1 MTHFGFR
8 ISDFGWKVLRF
19 CGLRFFVQD
28 FAQMDI
34 ERRGFVVTTPEHR
47 AKVEGIGRAFLTGYN
62 TMLTQG
68 VDAVRAACESF
79 SPFFKPFAYEGAAMG
94 FVPLTMFSR
103 YRLRDFENAMQS
115 LNPNYLYLQYVGFG
129 FWHGMLAKVGGA
141 RMLTRRVEQL
151 HPIYRYL
158 CFDGYGFKL
167 GFFDFPRNPQAV
179 EREILFRLDG
189 YARHAAFQGLGR
201 SLWFVF
207 MDDVERLIATIE
219 SWDEAYR
226 GDGFGGLGLAVAFTH
241 ADDLG
246 FAFDFVAH
254 VPEAYHG
261 EYWLG
266 VTFACAARRMNDADY
281 FAGAAQRLD
290 ASRQEAVWQALQ
302 VCDDCFAQ
310 ASSRQVGSDGY
321 ANWRKWVVERLSREG
336 VFEEAVR
343 MA

>member
-1 MTHFGFR
+1 L
-8 ISDFGWKVLRF
+8 SDFE
-19 CGLRFFVQD
+19 
-28 FAQMDI
+28 I
-34 ERRGFVVTTPEHR
+34 
-47 AKVEGIGRAFLTGYN
+47 
-62 TMLTQG
+62 
-68 VDAVRAACESF
+68 
-79 SPFFKPFAYEGAAMG
+79 
-94 FVPLTMFSR
+94 
-103 YRLRDFENAMQS
+103 AMQS
-115 LNPNYLYLQYVGFG
+115 LNPNYLYLHYVGFG

-141 RMLTRRVEQL
+141 RLLTRRVGQL

-167 GFFDFPRNPQAV
+167 GFFDYCRGGRPCQPGGVSVPAHFQ
-179 EREILFRLDG
+179 G
-189 YARHAAFQGLGR
+189 YARQAVFQGLGR

-241 ADDLG
+241 ADDLD

-254 VPEAYHG
+254 VPEAYRG

-290 ASRQEAVWQALQ
+290 ASRQEAVWRALQ

-310 ASSRQVGSDGY
+310 ASQGNDGY
-321 ANWRKWVVERLSREG
+321 ANWRRWVVERLSREG